1 MQHGGGVSAQSLHS
15 VPEPPQATA
24 PAVNQPQHGP
34 GYILNLPKIYQYLSG
49 EPIFRGPNI
58 QGKHYPGDLIP
69 REINIE
75 GNQYPGEP
83 ISRGSNIHG
92 NQYREEPISRGTNT
106 KENQLTSR
114 EPMIWIINQFSMSM
128 KQMSREL
135 ISGEPLSRESLFY

>member
-49 EPIFRGPNI
+49 EPISRGINI
-58 QGKHYPGDLIP
+58 QGNQYPGKSIL
-69 REINIE
+69 RGTNIQ

-83 ISRGSNIHG
+83 ISKGTDIQG
-92 NQYREEPISRGTNT
+92 NQYPGDHMSMGTNIQGNQYQREPINL
-106 KENQLTSR
+106 Q
-114 EPMIWIINQFSMSM
+114 
-128 KQMSREL
+128 
-135 ISGEPLSRESLFY
+135 